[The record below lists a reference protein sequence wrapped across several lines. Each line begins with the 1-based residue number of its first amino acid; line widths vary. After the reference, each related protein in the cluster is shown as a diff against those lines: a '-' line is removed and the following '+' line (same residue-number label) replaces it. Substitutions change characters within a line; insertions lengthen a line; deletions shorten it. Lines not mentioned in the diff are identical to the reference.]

1 MSHQQLV
8 PHLAIPPQI
17 ASLPHLLPAEE
28 THATVSPEQMLGRL
42 AGFFQQYLDCTP
54 QQRTVLS
61 LWTLHTHCFSAA
73 RITPYLNIS
82 SREKQSGKSLCLQL
96 LNLVCAHPWCATGIS
111 AGALHRKIGNLRPTV
126 LLDEC
131 QTIFGA
137 SDKKVRG
144 LLVSGCQRGGTYEF
158 VQRSPSPPSVVEV
171 FCPKA
176 FAGMA
181 ILPPAVDDRS
191 IPMVLEAAK
200 PHAGIARF
208 FIEHATQEAAPLVA
222 WLKQWTADKFADIA
236 NAAPY
241 SRELM
246 PAELNARQQDCV
258 EPLLHLPISWAVI
271 FPNRPALL

>member
-1 MSHQQLV
+1 
-8 PHLAIPPQI
+8 
-17 ASLPHLLPAEE
+17 
-28 THATVSPEQMLGRL
+28 MLGRL

>member
-8 PHLAIPPQI
+8 PDLAIPPQI
-17 ASLPHLLPAEE
+17 VPGFPGSWPQLPPAREVQE
-28 THATVSPEQMLGRL
+28 SVSPEHMLSQL

-54 QQRTVLS
+54 QQRIVLS

-73 RITPYLNIS
+73 RVTPYLNIS
-82 SREKQSGKSLCLQL
+82 SREKQSGKSLCLRL

-111 AGALHRKIGNLRPTV
+111 AGALHRKIGNVRPTV

-158 VQRSPSPPSVVEV
+158 AQRSPSPPSVVEV

-191 IPMVLEAAK
+191 IPIVLEAAK
-200 PHAGIARF
+200 PFLRSAEGPQVGIAFLHRAG
-208 FIEHATQEAAPLVA
+208 HPRSCATTRMAQAM
-222 WLKQWTADKFADIA
+222 D
-236 NAAPY
+236 
-241 SRELM
+241 R
-246 PAELNARQQDCV
+246 R
-258 EPLLHLPISWAVI
+258 
-271 FPNRPALL
+271 